1 MDRHQKFG
9 IILIP
14 NLVLH
19 KKPYVRKIR
28 QPLVSSFRRTMINRP
43 TVGAAA
49 AAFAGL
55 AAAASITNSIPLAQ
69 AFVVPPPPAGGAPPD
84 MTPTQGVHKISS
96 HGPDSMPSR
105 SQIDNNSMS
114 RSDHGRTTRGFTGRS
129 GSNLVNAGGAMDS
142 EDYKPNVSLV
152 YALDEEKTKKI
163 ITAAFEYDFSS

>member
-55 AAAASITNSIPLAQ
+55 AAAASITNSLPLAQ
-69 AFVVPPPPAGGAPPD
+69 AFVAPSPAQQPVSAHVPRRQSPVTTA
-84 MTPTQGVHKISS
+84 ISTS
-96 HGPDSMPSR
+96 TCTSR
-105 SQIDNNSMS
+105 SMS
-114 RSDHGRTTRGFTGRS
+114 YGS
-129 GSNLVNAGGAMDS
+129 GEECPEIPTAPLLSKSFDVA
-142 EDYKPNVSLV
+142 VI
-152 YALDEEKTKKI
+152 ALG
-163 ITAAFEYDFSS
+163 